1 MKIIDNLDLTLYNS
15 YRLKSICAKAFFPN
29 TEEEI
34 LYIYKNN
41 PDKKIYV
48 IGNGN
53 NIILSKNWYDSY
65 FIVLNNCFDK
75 YKFYKNFIVAEAGCT
90 MQKLSETALA
100 RNLTGLEIFYDIPS
114 SVGGAVVMNA
124 GAYGEEIKDLII
136 KVKFLDLKELK
147 IKTLYREEMEF
158 EYRSSFFQKHSDKIV
173 LKAWFKLKTGNYD
186 QIKEKME
193 KVKNERYLK
202 QPRDYPNCGSV
213 FKRPPNGYVGP
224 MIDKLGLKGYSIG
237 GAKVSEKHSGFI
249 VNHNNA
255 TGEEI
260 IRLINYVKKKVL
272 DNFGIDLDVEQ
283 RII

>member
-15 YRLKSICAKAFFPN
+15 YRLKSICARAFFPN

-41 PDKKIYV
+41 PDKNIYV

-75 YKFYKNFIVAEAGCT
+75 YKLYKNFIVAEAGCT
-90 MQKLSETALA
+90 MQKLSEAALTH
-100 RNLTGLEIFYDIPS
+100 NLTGLEIFYDIPG

-136 KVKFLDLKELK
+136 KVKYLDLKELK

-158 EYRSSFFQKHSDKIV
+158 VYRSSVFQKHSDKIV
-173 LKAWFKLKTGNYD
+173 LKAWFKLKTGNHD
-186 QIKEKME
+186 KIKEKMG

-213 FKRPPNGYVGP
+213 FKRPPNVYVGP
-224 MIDKLGLKGYSIG
+224 MIDNLGLKGFTIG
-237 GAKVSEKHSGFI
+237 GAQISEKHSGFI
-249 VNHNNA
+249 INKGNA
-255 TGEEI
+255 TAEDILQI
-260 IRLINYVKKKVL
+260 IFTVKKLVK
-272 DNFGIDLDVEQ
+272 DRYNIDLEVEQ
-283 RII
+283 KII